1 MKLAYS
7 AGPFGLSQ
15 SRMHPSRVTY
25 ASLGRFG
32 TTGVIRPRT
41 GYGKHMEKAVVLVV
55 ESEALIRISTLQMI
69 EDAGFGVAE
78 ASEADEAIRILQNR
92 GGIRAVFTDIRIPGS
107 MDGWKLARAI
117 KGRWPPIHL
126 ILASAL
132 VPDLSELPANGR
144 FIQKPYTADCVSA
157 TLRELFDNDP
167 ASGPIMH
174 EMSRTCAKVA

>member
-1 MKLAYS
+1 MK
-7 AGPFGLSQ
+7 
-15 SRMHPSRVTY
+15 
-25 ASLGRFG
+25 
-32 TTGVIRPRT
+32 
-41 GYGKHMEKAVVLVV
+41 KAVVLVV

-78 ASEADEAIRILQNR
+78 ASEADGAIRILQNQAD
-92 GGIRAVFTDIRIPGS
+92 IRAVFTDIRIPGS

-157 TLRELFDNDP
+157 TLRELFNNDP
-167 ASGPIMH
+167 ASGPITH